1 MKIRKS
7 KTHGDNFRNHLNFF
21 KMEEEE
27 AIIKG
32 KIETQEN
39 KYLYKAETGYM
50 NIIQTS
56 DHGKCD
62 IMCIFW

>member
-1 MKIRKS
+1 
-7 KTHGDNFRNHLNFF
+7 
-21 KMEEEE
+21 MEEEE

-32 KIETQEN
+32 KIETEETY
-39 KYLYKAETGYM
+39 YLYKAETGFM

-62 IMCIFW
+62 IVCYLAKFWIWICSFVLFGQSTK

>member
-1 MKIRKS
+1 
-7 KTHGDNFRNHLNFF
+7 
-21 KMEEEE
+21 MEEEE

-32 KIETQEN
+32 KIETEETY
-39 KYLYKAETGYM
+39 YLYKAETGDM

-62 IMCIFW
+62 IVCTVKFQVLTCLV